1 MDGITSKIR
10 FDYFILKYFIIIF
23 IYYFLFKYKNYTFV
37 PYEINQP
44 FKSWYMCSIVTE
56 RFISC
61 IERLKDLN
69 EIKSARQFALA
80 VDYHPQNLND
90 IIKGKRDVT
99 IELLKNATQIYKI
112 NPQYIFSGS
121 GSMFLDD
128 DIIQSATPKAA
139 HKSFEKIVYVPTA
152 AHAGYADQYNDPVF
166 MEDLA
171 SFSLPDYKFQH
182 GTYRCFDIVGDS
194 MEPSLYAGDKVV
206 CSFVDNNNFY
216 SSVRNNLVYVIV
228 MDGSLVV
235 KRVQNK
241 IKENRTLL
249 LFSDNNYYQP
259 YEVTIEDIREIWH
272 VEVKISPYLP
282 SPNNIRHA
290 FHEEMDG
297 MKKTIDQQSK
307 SIQLLNLTVE
317 KLLKQNRSLV

>member
-1 MDGITSKIR
+1 
-10 FDYFILKYFIIIF
+10 
-23 IYYFLFKYKNYTFV
+23 
-37 PYEINQP
+37 
-44 FKSWYMCSIVTE
+44 MCSIVTD
-56 RFISC
+56 RFVAC
-61 IERLKDLN
+61 IERLKDRN
-69 EIKSARQFALA
+69 EIKSVRQFALT

-90 IIKGKRDVT
+90 IMKGKRDVT
-99 IELLKNATQIYKI
+99 IELLKNATEIYKI
-112 NPQYIFSGS
+112 NPQYIFSGI

-128 DIIQSATPKAA
+128 DIMQQSSSSIV
-139 HKSFEKIVYVPTA
+139 HNSLEKIVYVPTA
-152 AHAGYADQYNDPVF
+152 AHAGYTDQYNDPVF
-166 MEDLA
+166 MEDLV

-228 MDGSLVV
+228 MDGAIVV
-235 KRVQNK
+235 KRVRNR
-241 IKENRTLL
+241 IKENGTIELL
-249 LFSDNNYYQP
+249 SDNNYYQS
-259 YEVTIEDIREIWH
+259 YEVPVAEIKEIWH

-307 SIQLLNLTVE
+307 SIQLLNQTVE
-317 KLLKQNRSLV
+317 KLLKQNRAIY

>member
-1 MDGITSKIR
+1 VS
-10 FDYFILKYFIIIF
+10 
-23 IYYFLFKYKNYTFV
+23 
-37 PYEINQP
+37 
-44 FKSWYMCSIVTE
+44 E
-56 RFISC
+56 RFITC
-61 IERLKDLN
+61 VEKLKERH
-69 EIKSARQFALA
+69 EIKSIRQFALN

-99 IELLKNATQIYKI
+99 IELIKNACETYRI
-112 NPQYIFSGS
+112 NPVYIFTGM
-121 GSMFLDD
+121 GSMFSDGE
-128 DIIQSATPKAA
+128 IYQQSAPS
-139 HKSFEKIVYVPTA
+139 KSHTSLEKIVYVPTA

-166 MEDLA
+166 LEDLV

-206 CSFVDNNNFY
+206 CSLVDNNNFY

-235 KRVQNK
+235 KRVKNRVR
-241 IKENRTLL
+241 ENGIIELC
-249 LFSDNNYYQP
+249 SDNSYYQP
-259 YEVTIEDIREIWH
+259 YEIPVDEIREIWH

-290 FHEEMDG
+290 FHEEMES
-297 MKKTIDQQSK
+297 MKKTIDVQSN
-307 SIQLLNLTVE
+307 SIQVLNQTVE
-317 KLLKQNRSLV
+317 KLLKQNRSIH